1 MPEPRADETRE
12 EWLDRCMGDAESVAD
27 FPNSDQRF
35 AFCSSEWE
43 EYKETDMKTVTNTLV
58 PCEVKEADDG
68 ELIFEGLASTWE
80 LDLGGDVIQRGAFAR
95 TLDHWRGSKKI
106 IPLLDQHQYGSVRA
120 VVGKLLDAKETEAGL
135 YTRWQMLD
143 SDDGREVYQRIKG
156 GYIDGLS
163 IGYRVIGEAPVKD
176 GVRYI
181 KEVALEEVSAV
192 IWPMNPGARIMAVKA
207 AMAKLSDEERK
218 EVGALFGEAPAV
230 EADPTPEGLAPSD
243 PERIALEDA
252 AREVIIRALASSTVG

>member
-1 MPEPRADETRE
+1 
-12 EWLDRCMGDAESVAD
+12 
-27 FPNSDQRF
+27 
-35 AFCSSEWE
+35 
-43 EYKETDMKTVTNTLV
+43 MKTTSHTLV

-68 ELIFEGLASTWE
+68 ELIIEGLASTWD
-80 LDLGGDVIQRGAFAR
+80 LDLGGDVIQPGAFAR

-120 VVGKLLDAKETEAGL
+120 VVGKLLEAKETDAGL
-135 YTRWQMLD
+135 WTRWQMLD

-163 IGYRVIGEAPVKD
+163 IGYRVIGDAPVKD

-207 AMAKLSDEERK
+207 AVASMTDDERK
-218 EVGALFGEAPAV
+218 EVGALFEVSAPVA
-230 EADPTPEGLAPSD
+230 EADPEPEGLAPED
-243 PERIALEDA
+243 PERIAIEET
-252 AREVIIRALASSTVG
+252 AREVIIRALASSTAGH